1 MALNY
6 IWAAFFLIA
15 FGIAIFKTFMAG
27 WFGMETDP
35 EIFAKIMHTVFDRAK
50 LGFEL
55 SLYLTGVLALWMGIM
70 KIGEKSG
77 MIDKLATLV
86 RPFFKKIFPGIPEHH
101 PAHGAM
107 MMNFSANMLG
117 LDNAATPLGLKA
129 MKELQSLNPQ
139 KDTASDA
146 QIMFLVLNTSGL
158 TLIPVSILALR
169 AAHHSANPTD
179 VFVPIL
185 LATFISTLAGLLL
198 TMYIQLKNPV
208 KWLAWLIHPVTL
220 LYLGGAVA
228 LIGALIWYLNG
239 MTPDEIN
246 RFTNILSNALLF
258 AVIALFIGVGLWS
271 KISVYDA
278 FIEGAK
284 GGFDVAVTIIPYLVA
299 MLTAIGAFTASGAM
313 DFLLDGFR
321 SFFGLFFHD
330 LRFVDALPTAFLKP
344 LTGGGARAAMIESWE
359 QFGVDSFVGH
369 LTSVLQGSTE
379 TTFYVLAVYF
389 GSVGIKKVRYAV
401 WAGLFADLAGII
413 AAILLS
419 YYFFG
424 HLP

>member
-1 MALNY
+1 M
-6 IWAAFFLIA
+6 IA
-15 FGIAIFKTFMAG
+15 FLVAVFKAFLAG
-27 WFGMETDP
+27 YFDLETDP
-35 EIFAKIMHTVFDRAK
+35 AIFNKIMEAIFGRAK

-70 KIGEKSG
+70 KIGERSG
-77 MIDKLATLV
+77 MVEKLAWLV
-86 RPFFKKIFPGIPEHH
+86 RPFFRKIFPQVPPEH
-101 PAHGAM
+101 PANGAM

-117 LDNAATPLGLKA
+117 LDNAATPLGLEA
-129 MKELQSLNPQ
+129 MKELQTLNPK

-158 TLIPVSILALR
+158 TLVPVSILALR

-185 LATFISTLAGLLL
+185 LATFASTLVGLLV

-208 KWLAWLIHPVTL
+208 RWLRWLFSPVTL
-220 LYLGGAVA
+220 IYIGLALLAILG
-228 LIGALIWYLNG
+228 LSWYLHG
-239 MTPDEIN
+239 KTQEEIT
-246 RFTNILSNALLF
+246 RFTGLLSNGLLLG
-258 AVIALFIGVGLWS
+258 IIILFIAVGLLS
-271 KISVYDA
+271 KINVYDA
-278 FIEGAK
+278 FIDGAK

-313 DFLLDGFR
+313 DFVLGGLRD
-321 SFFGLFFHD
+321 FFGLFFSD
-330 LRFVDALPTAFLKP
+330 VRFVDGLPTAFLKP
-344 LTGGGARAAMIESWE
+344 LTGGGARAAMIDSWE
-359 QFGVDSFVGH
+359 VYGVDSFVGH

-401 WAGLFADLAGII
+401 WAGLAADLAGII
-413 AAILLS
+413 AAIIIT
-419 YYFFG
+419 YVFFG
-424 HLP
+424 HLA

>member
-208 KWLAWLIHPVTL
+208 KWLAWLLHPVTL